1 VPGDRLL
8 GSYVIRVSA
17 IDGARS
23 IALHSILTGESRRFD
38 DFASLAAFLE
48 RATTMP
54 GRDAGDEGP
63 LGGIGGLR
71 TS

>member
-1 VPGDRLL
+1 MPGDRLL

-38 DFASLAAFLE
+38 DFASLASFLE
-48 RATTMP
+48 RVSTMP
-54 GRDAGDEGP
+54 GRDAGEERP
-63 LGGIGGLR
+63 LGGIGGSG
-71 TS
+71 TP